1 MGITLWVSRLRR
13 PKAMKGHCLECG
25 GKIDLL
31 ASKALYGREY
41 CSQECLLDAAEKRG
55 WQIS

>member
-1 MGITLWVSRLRR
+1 
-13 PKAMKGHCLECG
+13 MKGHCLECG